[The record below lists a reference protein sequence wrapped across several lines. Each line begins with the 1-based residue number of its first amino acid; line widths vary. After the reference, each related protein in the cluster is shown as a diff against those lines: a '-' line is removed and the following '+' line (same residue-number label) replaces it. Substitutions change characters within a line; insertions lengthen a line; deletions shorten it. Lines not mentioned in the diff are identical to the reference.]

1 MKNRVVILFALA
13 TALTFTQ
20 SCKKDNLTSSD
31 SNNIISTSTSPVPDN
46 YFQSLNASNGF
57 SDRVTIVN
65 ETIIIENN
73 TDSDSLGSGQVDTR
87 DGVTNSDYYWL
98 HVAEVEPFVL
108 DGVTLS
114 ATHIAFLD
122 DKAYISYHRRGVEHL
137 GALEVVDLSDP
148 NNPVVIYRGNFN
160 SADINSIEVGKLPGS
175 SDVKIWL
182 SLSDSKKGAV
192 LGVVT
197 MAGGTTYSGIEIV
210 NLSKFIDGG
219 ISSSANSVTYSGD
232 YLYVSS
238 GKTHGGAFCINAETL
253 EVLGSVEFENG
264 KYIEVNGTPEN
275 ATKVVSLQTGASS
288 SLRVE
293 DIGSFH
299 FSNEY
304 NVGEILHQNVDT
316 DSRGKSTI
324 HFVNNDP
331 DNVYITKGKHGLA
344 SYNIHTGAETWSS
357 SDAMLTTGN
366 TNGVTSDDEFIYAAN
381 GADGLAVF
389 TKPEFP
395 GIAPELVFTWD
406 MNEPNPAPANFIEV
420 DGSTEWILIA
430 KGLGGTKILRRPQP
444 GDYLPISG
452 FNTQGVPNNVQQ
464 IEICDAL
471 LSNIISLALPNG
483 QNAMAAHP
491 EYFDNSVPYN
501 ILIEED
507 AEVSISF
514 INEGAGYKNVLGYYY
529 YNADNPPTSV
539 DDIIKLIAFPNA
551 SAQGSGGGLFEG
563 STVSLYG
570 NFKANTV
577 IGFFLNSNGWNA
589 GTGTIS
595 EGLAAHYSDP
605 AFNANGRQSV
615 ILYEPLCEE
624 LVVCFDDQV
633 VGSGDND
640 FNDAIFQLNVHP
652 ASAVD
657 ITAYPTVNA
666 SSPPPNTQ
674 NNIAQ
679 GKTATQSSLYSNSQF
694 LASEAID
701 GITGGQ
707 NFNHTKKN
715 QNAWW
720 EVDLEEVYDL
730 SAINVFNRANCCQSR
745 LNDFHVLVSDVPFNS
760 TDLNQTI
767 NQPGV
772 SDFHF
777 TGSAQDLTEINL
789 NRQGRYVRVQ
799 LSGKNYLHLSEV
811 QIFN

>member
-1 MKNRVVILFALA
+1 MKNRVVIYFAFALA
-13 TALTFTQ
+13 LALTQ
-20 SCKKDNLTSSD
+20 SCKKDNLTPLDSENTSS
-31 SNNIISTSTSPVPDN
+31 STSPVPEN
-46 YFQSLNASNGF
+46 YFQSLSSNSNF
-57 SDRVTIVN
+57 SDRITIVN
-65 ETIIIENN
+65 ETIIIKNN
-73 TDSDSLGSGQVDTR
+73 TDSDSLTSGQVDTR
-87 DGVTNSDYYWL
+87 DGIVNSDYYWL
-98 HVAEVEPFVL
+98 HVGEIEPYVL

-122 DKAYISYHRRGVEHL
+122 DKAYISYHKRGVDHL

-148 NNPVVIYRGNFN
+148 NNPIVTFRGYLS
-160 SADINSIEVGKLPGS
+160 SADINAIEVGKLPGS
-175 SDVKIWL
+175 NDVKIWL

-192 LGVVT
+192 LGEVT
-197 MAGGTTYSGIEIV
+197 MAGGTTYSGFQIV
-210 NLSKFIDGG
+210 NLSNFIDGG

-264 KYIEVNGTPEN
+264 KYIDVNGTPDN
-275 ATKVVSLQTGASS
+275 ATKVVSLQTGESS

-344 SYNIHTGAETWSS
+344 SYNIHTGAETWTSNNN
-357 SDAMLTTGN
+357 MLTTGN
-366 TNGVTSDDEFIYAAN
+366 TNGVTSDDQFIYAAN

-389 TKPEFP
+389 TKPEIP
-395 GIAPELVFTWD
+395 GIDPELVFTWD
-406 MNEPNPAPANFIEV
+406 MNEPDAASANFIEV

-444 GDYLPISG
+444 GDYLPISS
-452 FNTQGVPNNVQQ
+452 FNNQGVPDNVEQ

-471 LSNIISLALPNG
+471 LSNILSLSLPDG
-483 QNAMAAHP
+483 QNAMTAHP

-514 INEGAGYKNVLGYYY
+514 VDEGAGYKNVLGYYY

-577 IGFFLNSNGWNA
+577 IGFFLNSDGWNE
-589 GTGTIS
+589 GSGTIS
-595 EGLAAHYSDP
+595 EGIAAHYSDP

-615 ILYEPLCEE
+615 ILYEPECEE

-633 VGSGDND
+633 VGTGDND
-640 FNDAIFQLNVHP
+640 FNDAIFQINVHP
-652 ASAVD
+652 ASAINV
-657 ITAYPTVNA
+657 TAYPIVNA

-674 NNIAQ
+674 NIAQ
-679 GKTATQSSLYSNSQF
+679 GKTATQSSSYSNSQF
-694 LASEAID
+694 FASEAID
-701 GITGGQ
+701 GIIGGQ

-720 EVDLEEVYDL
+720 EVDLEQIYNL

-745 LNDFHVLVSDVPFNS
+745 LNDFHVFVSDVPFNS
-760 TDLNQTI
+760 TDINETI
-767 NQPGV
+767 NQSGV

-777 TGSAQDLTEINL
+777 TGSAQDLTEISL

-799 LSGKNYLHLSEV
+799 LSGKNFLHLTEV